1 MFVVHAKHYEHL
13 LTIAD
18 TVVHAHIG
26 LSQLNAGL
34 KLLDLLEQRGR
45 EKLQCFNRTEHNA

>member
-1 MFVVHAKHYEHL
+1 MFAVHAKHYEHL